1 MQTRT
6 VAVAAFAATALLVL
20 SGCSLLPSPDPVAE
34 PVNSS
39 TGEDVAPELA
49 EFYHQSLLW
58 EPCAIQRECT
68 TVTAPL
74 DWNSPADGSIELAV
88 IRSIAGEPD
97 DRVGSLLVNPG
108 GPGGSG
114 WDYVA
119 AANFPGISD
128 RFDIVGWDPRGV
140 GRSTPVTCY
149 TNATDRDESLYGTF
163 DNDYGTAGWIDELTA
178 SSAEYAAACEAETGE
193 LLAHIDTS
201 STARDLD
208 MLRAVLGDEKLNYLG
223 YSYGTRIGAT
233 YAELYPE
240 KVGRMVLDGAIDPL
254 LSDFDMLKA
263 QMVGF
268 ERAFSNYLVFC
279 FEREDCPFTG
289 TVDEAKAQAEALI
302 QSAGTAGL
310 TGRDGRVLDEATI
323 GTAIAANLYSKGN
336 WQDMS
341 GMFVDLKAGDPNA
354 AFQHAD
360 RYNSRNP
367 DGSYSGNSV
376 DVYQAVTCADGD
388 FADDAAST
396 LDRVTE
402 IDAAAPTIGRFFT
415 YDDFAVLDVLCSHW
429 PVPATPQ
436 PTSYEAEGSPTILV
450 IGTSNDP
457 ATPYAWAQSLA
468 DQLSKGFLVSYE
480 GEGHTIYNQGVRC
493 IDDAVDVFFNTGTV
507 PPKDP
512 KCEDP
517 NIPVEYN

>member
-1 MQTRT
+1 MQTRN
-6 VAVAAFAATALLVL
+6 VAVAAIAASALLVL
-20 SGCSLLPSPDPVAE
+20 SGCSLLPSSEPTAE

-49 EFYHQSLLW
+49 EFYHQSLTW
-58 EPCAIQRECT
+58 EDCSIGRECT

-74 DWNSPADGSIELAV
+74 DWSDPAGGSIDLAV

-97 DRVGSLLVNPG
+97 DRVGSLMVNPG

-119 AANFPGISD
+119 AASFPGLSD

-163 DNDYGTAGWIDELTA
+163 DDAYGTQGWIDDLTA
-178 SSAEYAAACEAETGE
+178 SSEEYAAACAAETGD
-193 LLAHIDTS
+193 LLSHIDTA

-208 MLRAVLGDEKLNYLG
+208 LLRAVLGDEKLNYLG

-240 KVGRMVLDGAIDPL
+240 KVGRMVLDGAIDPV
-254 LSDFDMLKA
+254 LSDFEMLKA

-268 ERAFSNYLVFC
+268 ERAFSNYLEFC
-279 FEREDCPFTG
+279 FERDDCPFTG
-289 TVDEAKAQAEALI
+289 TLDQAKQQAEALI
-302 QSAGTAGL
+302 ESAGTAGL
-310 TGRDGRVLDEATI
+310 VGGDGRVLDEATI

-341 GMFVDLKAGDPNA
+341 GMFVDLKAGDPST

-360 RYNSRNP
+360 RYNSRSS

-376 DVYQAVTCADGD
+376 DVYQAVTCVDGD
-388 FADDAAST
+388 FADDPAST
-396 LDRVTE
+396 LDRVAE

-415 YDDFAVLDVLCSHW
+415 YDDYAVLDVLCTHW
-429 PVPATPQ
+429 PVAPVEQPA
-436 PTSYEAEGSPTILV
+436 SYSAEGAPTILV
-450 IGTSNDP
+450 IGTTNDP

-468 DQLSKGFLVSYE
+468 TQLSKGFLVTYE

-493 IDDAVDVFFNTGTV
+493 IDDAVDVFFTNGTV

-512 KCEDP
+512 ECEDP
-517 NIPVEYN
+517 NIPVEYD